1 MYVGGAQKKLGCADG
16 CGCGGNCKG
25 KGLGDATSD
34 ALATFATGATSSP
47 FLYIGAGLLVAYLVL
62 RMKNG
67 PAPRR
72 RRRNVITPLTAAIYA
87 AGAGA
92 GGYLLGKYSGL

>member
-1 MYVGGAQKKLGCADG
+1 MYIGGAQKKLGCADG
-16 CGCGGNCKG
+16 CGCGGSCKS

-67 PAPRR
+67 PTRR

-92 GGYLLGKYSGL
+92 GGYLLGKYTGL

>member
-1 MYVGGAQKKLGCADG
+1 VYLGCTG
-16 CGCGGNCKG
+16 SCGCGGQRKM
-25 KGLGDATSD
+25 LGDATTD
-34 ALATFATGATSSP
+34 ALATFTGGVTSSP
-47 FLYIGAGLLVAYLVL
+47 FLYIGLGLLATYLVL
-62 RMKNG
+62 RVKNG